1 MRHLDIFIYLR
12 CRKTCFA
19 KKNCQECLHLKHF
32 FYCNNTMTYIDFVN
46 RNSHGYFENM
56 CYTCNHY
63 TVEVK
68 KIGTGFESIYKFNK
82 NVHITFFL
90 LKGVKNYFTIQW

>member
-1 MRHLDIFIYLR
+1 MVILR
-12 CRKTCFA
+12 TCV
-19 KKNCQECLHLKHF
+19 
-32 FYCNNTMTYIDFVN
+32 I
-46 RNSHGYFENM
+46 
-56 CYTCNHY
+56 TCNHY

-68 KIGTGFESIYKFNK
+68 KKGTGFESIYKFNK